1 MLNENNINQFFE
13 NEQINEGAKETL
25 ISLSF
30 IAQLLA
36 LPNILPAQDFYNAVG
51 NKPTHAQL
59 VDAVNKVVQTNKVY
73 NGYAEAKVA
82 NILARTLYLEAANED
97 EEGIRYVATAIMN
110 RANQKIENIVNVCF
124 KPMQFSCWNSIS
136 PSTNKK
142 YTGKNYAL
150 WAPSAALR
158 KERDAV
164 TTWNICKKI
173 ATEIIENKFEL
184 KGNYNMYYNPNKCT
198 PSWSTKLTGTKTVGR
213 HIFGYYDKQDPARKK
228 IASKKPTYPNETTV
242 KKGEI
247 GVSSVAKRLINQK
260 QTSFTNINK
269 LTNAI
274 LACNNFKKD
283 SKGNPIIHIG
293 DKIKLPKS

>member
-1 MLNENNINQFFE
+1 MVF
-13 NEQINEGAKETL
+13 
-25 ISLSF
+25 
-30 IAQLLA
+30 
-36 LPNILPAQDFYNAVG
+36 
-51 NKPTHAQL
+51 H
-59 VDAVNKVVQTNKVY
+59 
-73 NGYAEAKVA
+73 
-82 NILARTLYLEAANED
+82 LY
-97 EEGIRYVATAIMN
+97 
-110 RANQKIENIVNVCF
+110 
-124 KPMQFSCWNSIS
+124 
-136 PSTNKK
+136 
-142 YTGKNYAL
+142 
-150 WAPSAALR
+150 
-158 KERDAV
+158 
-164 TTWNICKKI
+164 
-173 ATEIIENKFEL
+173 
-184 KGNYNMYYNPNKCT
+184 
-198 PSWSTKLTGTKTVGR
+198 TKTVGR